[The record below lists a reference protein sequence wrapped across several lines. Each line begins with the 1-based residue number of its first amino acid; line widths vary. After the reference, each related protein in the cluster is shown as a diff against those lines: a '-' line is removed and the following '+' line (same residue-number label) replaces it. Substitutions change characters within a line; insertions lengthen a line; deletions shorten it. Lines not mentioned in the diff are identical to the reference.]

1 MSDQP
6 AALGTANEPDLF
18 DLAARLAGCQPVDLL
33 KVRRDPA
40 GLVVILATGQKF
52 VFDPTALGTEVED
65 AIRAQLANV
74 LGAGADASAR
84 PALDP
89 APAAAK
95 PKSKRGS

>member
-52 VFDPTALGTEVED
+52 VFDLTQSALGQ
-65 AIRAQLANV
+65 A
-74 LGAGADASAR
+74 LG
-84 PALDP
+84 DP
-89 APAAAK
+89 LAAK
-95 PKSKRGS
+95 PKPKRTV

>member
-6 AALGTANEPDLF
+6 AALGTDNEPDLF

-52 VFDPTALGTEVED
+52 VFDLTQSGLGQAV
-65 AIRAQLANV
+65 
-74 LGAGADASAR
+74 G
-84 PALDP
+84 DP
-89 APAAAK
+89 LAAK
-95 PKSKRGS
+95 PKPKRTV